1 MRRNISTV
9 LLFVLLASVPAIF
22 AQGTE
27 PALETTKS
35 QPRYIIQP
43 NDVLNIYVYKEPNL
57 TGKVT
62 VLPDGTISFPLVQ
75 DLRAAGLN
83 PGQLGVK
90 IQAALKDYI
99 DVPNVTVQVDSIN
112 SYKVYVIGKV
122 AKPGEI
128 KSEKPINILTALS
141 LAGGFQEFANQTEVV
156 IIRNSGEDSTL
167 YKFSFPDVIKGK
179 NFSQNMLLKSGDV
192 VAVQ

>member
-1 MRRNISTV
+1 MRRNTSILV
-9 LLFVLLASVPAIF
+9 LFLCLASGRAVF

-27 PALETTKS
+27 PALEPPKS

-43 NDVLNIYVYKEPNL
+43 NDVLMIFVYKEPTL
-57 TGKVT
+57 SGKVT

-75 DLRAAGLN
+75 DIHAAGLS
-83 PGQLGVK
+83 PGQLK
-90 IQAALKDYI
+90 ARIETALKDFI
-99 DVPNVTVQVDSIN
+99 DVPNVTVQIDSIQ

-122 AKPGEI
+122 ARSGEI
-128 KSEKPINILTALS
+128 KSEKPINIMQALS

-167 YKFSFPDVIKGK
+167 YKFSFPDVIKGR

>member
-9 LLFVLLASVPAIF
+9 LLLVFLAAPAIF
-22 AQGTE
+22 AQTPE
-27 PALETTKS
+27 PQLETTKALT
-35 QPRYIIQP
+35 RYIIQP
-43 NDVLNIYVYKEPNL
+43 NDVLNIFVYKEPNL

-75 DLRAAGLN
+75 DLRAAGLT
-83 PGQLGVK
+83 PGQLGTK

-99 DVPNVTVQVDSIN
+99 DVPNVIVQVDAIN

-128 KSEKPINILTALS
+128 KSEKPINILQALS

-167 YKFSFPDVIKGK
+167 YKFSFPDVIKGR

-192 VAVQ
+192 VAIQ

>member
-9 LLFVLLASVPAIF
+9 LLFVLLVSVPAIF
-22 AQGTE
+22 AQGPE
-27 PALETTKS
+27 PTLETTKALA
-35 QPRYIIQP
+35 RYVIQP
-43 NDVLNIYVYKEPNL
+43 NDVLMIFVYKEPNL
-57 TGKVT
+57 SGKVT

-75 DLRAAGLN
+75 DIRAAGLN
-83 PGQLGVK
+83 PSQLK
-90 IQAALKDYI
+90 AKLEAALKDYI

-122 AKPGEI
+122 AKQGEI
-128 KSEKPINILTALS
+128 KSEKPINVLEALS

-167 YKFSFPDVIKGK
+167 YKFSFPDVIKGR
-179 NFSQNMLLKSGDV
+179 NFSQNMLLKPGDV

>member
-9 LLFVLLASVPAIF
+9 LLLVLLASASAIF
-22 AQGTE
+22 AQGPE
-27 PALETTKS
+27 PSLESSKS
-35 QPRYIIQP
+35 QARYIIQA
-43 NDVLNIYVYKEPNL
+43 NDVLMIFVYKEPNL
-57 TGKVT
+57 SGKVT

-75 DLRAAGLN
+75 DIRAAGLN
-83 PGQLGVK
+83 PTQLK
-90 IQAALKDYI
+90 ARIEAALKDYI
-99 DVPNVTVQVDSIN
+99 DVPNVTVAVDSIQ

-122 AKPGEI
+122 AKPGEL
-128 KSEKPINILTALS
+128 KSEKPINILQALS

-167 YKFSFPDVIKGK
+167 YKFSFPDVIKGR